1 MTVKLTIPIVPKAQ
15 MRARHGVVNG
25 FSRTYKDPKQDQQ
38 EQALM
43 ALLQPHVPPTA
54 LTGQLL
60 LGVKAFLP
68 IPTSKPKKWKEG
80 ARAGVIRPTVK
91 PDLDNLLKH
100 VKDCLT
106 MLRFWQDDSLVV
118 GYLPHTGKYYS
129 DRPRWEIEIVACAPP
144 ALVGMMFEAQ
154 ETGRCAIK
162 QLRLS

>member
-1 MTVKLTIPIVPKAQ
+1 MKFTVAIVPKAQ
-15 MRARHGVVNG
+15 MRARHAVLNG

-43 ALLQPHVPPTA
+43 ALLQPHVPPVA

-60 LGVKAFLP
+60 LGVKAYLP

-80 ARAGVIRPTVK
+80 ARAGSIRPTVK

-106 MLRFWQDDSLVV
+106 MLRFWQDDRLVV

-129 DRPRWEIEIVACAPP
+129 DRPRWEIEIVEYTPP
-144 ALVGMMFEAQ
+144 ALVGVMFEIKKKA
-154 ETGRCAIK
+154 RRAMK